1 MSRRIV
7 GLLGHSASSE
17 SLALFRGH
25 LPRKQVTMVVVR
37 SVRVLRGARGEV
49 DGADHHAARNEFG
62 NTPPAAAA
70 GI

>member
-1 MSRRIV
+1 VKAWRSFAV
-7 GLLGHSASSE
+7 N
-17 SLALFRGH
+17 